1 MIKLIIKSRLLPLN
15 VDSVFDFKLESCES
29 VLQDAKTLIRKEWD
43 IVENSVNF
51 WKCERSYH
59 WPSTHAHVWIN
70 AGRFLRHRCYVII
83 YFYYCLFCPRSILF
97 YTLNSTL
104 YFVKSELKMTEELL
118 KHVFKK
124 CRLIYQNAN
133 ETE

>member
-51 WKCERSYH
+51 
-59 WPSTHAHVWIN
+59 
-70 AGRFLRHRCYVII
+70 
-83 YFYYCLFCPRSILF
+83 
-97 YTLNSTL
+97 
-104 YFVKSELKMTEELL
+104 
-118 KHVFKK
+118 
-124 CRLIYQNAN
+124 
-133 ETE
+133 